1 VKNRDHRKRPVI
13 IGIGQVVNRSK
24 DEADI
29 KTPPDLIETAIRK
42 AEKDSGAKELIKQ
55 TDTLCLVNI
64 LSRQYDDPLSE
75 LESRLRFKPKNK
87 SYTWIGATAPQWF
100 VNQSAKKI
108 LSGETRLALICGGEA
123 FHSGKVEARTK
134 GTVFEQ
140 WNPSAKKPWMAGDLR
155 DPITFLELKY
165 GLALPIHIYPL
176 FENALRHH
184 KKLSIQEHREELG
197 NFCAGFSKIAEENPF
212 SWFQKRKT
220 KDEIL
225 NITDSN
231 RMISFPYTKS
241 MCSIMQVDLSAA
253 LFLTDEQTAH
263 ELGVPKEKWIYL
275 RGSGDASDIWHVSE
289 RMNFFSSPSAGVAA
303 DQAMEQAG
311 VSLEKIDLLDLY
323 SCFPAATRIVRD
335 MIGIPETDPRPL
347 TVTGGMQNFGG
358 PGNNYSL
365 HAICKMVELLRQN
378 KEGLGLV
385 HSLSWF
391 ISKHSVGIYSGE
403 WKETHMNQ
411 ITSDK
416 YNEKLN
422 NIKGPSLIEDA
433 SGNAT
438 IETYSMFHDREGS
451 PVSAVIIGRMDNGN
465 RFLAKADPDKDLLN
479 EMMKHEFIGKRGRVR
494 SKDGMNIFQV

>member
-1 VKNRDHRKRPVI
+1 VKNHNTKKRPVI
-13 IGIGQVVNRSK
+13 IGIGQAVNRSK
-24 DEADI
+24 NEADI
-29 KTPPDLIETAIRK
+29 QTPLDLIETAIQE
-42 AEKDSGAKELIKQ
+42 AEKDSGARELLQQ
-55 TDTLCLVNI
+55 TDSLCLVNI
-64 LSRQYDDPLSE
+64 LSRQYDNPLSE

-87 SYTWIGATAPQWF
+87 AYTWIGATAPQWF

-123 FHSGKVEARTK
+123 FHSGKIEARIK

-140 WNPSAKKPWMAGDLR
+140 WNPSPKKSWMVGELR
-155 DPITFLELKY
+155 DPLTLLELKY
-165 GLALPIHIYPL
+165 GLAFPIHIYPL

-184 KKLSIQEHREELG
+184 KNLSIQEHREELG
-197 NFCAGFSKIAEENPF
+197 NFCAGFSKIAEDNPF

-241 MCSIMQVDLSAA
+241 MCSIMQVDQSAA
-253 LFLTDEQTAH
+253 LFLTDEQTAS
-263 ELGVPKEKWIYL
+263 ELGVPREKWNYPL
-275 RGSGDASDIWHVSE
+275 GSGDASDIWHVSE
-289 RMNFFSSPSAGVAA
+289 RMNFFSSPSANVAA

-311 VSLEKIDLLDLY
+311 VSLEEIDLLDLY
-323 SCFPAATRIVRD
+323 SCFPAATRITRD
-335 MIGIPETDPRPL
+335 MIGIPETDPCSL

-378 KEGLGLV
+378 RERLGLV

-391 ISKHSVGIYSGE
+391 ITKHSVGIYSGE
-403 WKETHMNQ
+403 WNRNHMKPIEQ
-411 ITSDK
+411 DK
-416 YNEKLN
+416 YSEKLN
-422 NIKGPSLIEDA
+422 NIKGPPLIEDA
-433 SGNAT
+433 DGNAE
-438 IETYSMFHDREGS
+438 IETYCTFHDREGA
-451 PVSAVIIGRMDNGN
+451 PVNAVIIGRLDDES
-465 RFLAKADPDKDLLN
+465 RFLAQATPDKDLLN
-479 EMMKHEFIGKRGRVR
+479 GMMAHEFIGTRGKVK